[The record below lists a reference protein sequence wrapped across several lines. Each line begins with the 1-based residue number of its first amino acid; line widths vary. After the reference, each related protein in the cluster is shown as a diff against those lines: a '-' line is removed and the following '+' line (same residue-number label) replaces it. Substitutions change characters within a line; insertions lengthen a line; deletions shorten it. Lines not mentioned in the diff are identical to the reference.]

1 MHDYSNPHTQLKF
14 SVASSWNTNTFWN
27 TRSVVVSKSLVLCSV
42 PSFACFAV
50 ASPRHRVICLVR
62 SHFDWARRK
71 ARVERIPRLSCFCA
85 HVRRALEAQLNS
97 GACWFGQASVSSDRP
112 STEREMMLAEP
123 LRSAMTIGRVED
135 TSLALPS
142 DARLHTGAHRVLD
155 QVQTIKRSKSKHGKN
170 GTPTSMEQLC
180 Y

>member
-112 STEREMMLAEP
+112 STEHRARDDACGAAAFGHDDRESRGHVAG
-123 LRSAMTIGRVED
+123 SAVRRQ
-135 TSLALPS
+135 A
-142 DARLHTGAHRVLD
+142 AHWGAPRAGSSADHQEE
-155 QVQTIKRSKSKHGKN
+155 QV
-170 GTPTSMEQLC
+170 
-180 Y
+180 